1 LTMRTKA
8 FSKRRDNPHTSG
20 GDIPEDFTDY
30 SLVRFFFQVSRSGST
45 LGFKF
50 VIIFFLIK

>member
-20 GDIPEDFTDY
+20 GDIPEDFTDSAKNVEFY
-30 SLVRFFFQVSRSGST
+30 E
-45 LGFKF
+45 
-50 VIIFFLIK
+50 